1 MLKYEDIAVLEPI
14 PIIIKKK
21 KKKRKS
27 CAVDRKVEEFLENA
41 QDSLLTFQRQGEC
54 KSREVQIVY

>member
-14 PIIIKKK
+14 PIIKKK

-27 CAVDRKVEEFLENA
+27 CAMDRKVEEFLDNA